1 MIQVE
6 DALNLLDII
15 KNEKVYTERLQKLKD
30 EQEKLGEYRYIADTM
45 EKANTILS
53 AAKRKEEEAS
63 ARLKSLPQE
72 IEELKN
78 KELEVVNKKRLVL
91 DEKLKKIEASE
102 ESITKKLEE
111 YRQLSQ
117 EIEERRKILSEW
129 DKTLIEKQKEL
140 DQKEEFY
147 KTISNNLKET
157 LKGI

>member
-1 MIQVE
+1 M
-6 DALNLLDII
+6 
-15 KNEKVYTERLQKLKD
+15 
-30 EQEKLGEYRYIADTM
+30 
-45 EKANTILS
+45 
-53 AAKRKEEEAS
+53 
-63 ARLKSLPQE
+63 
-72 IEELKN
+72 
-78 KELEVVNKKRLVL
+78 
-91 DEKLKKIEASE
+91 DEKLKKIETSE